1 MIRPNADPPP
11 RATRLLAAAAMV
23 AVLAA
28 APAGAAAQIGAALEL
43 RPGGSIG
50 QYDIARGGIDSSLRP
65 AWRAGIAMSPLQHVH
80 VVASWGHSAF
90 GCQGGFCTDDDVAFS
105 SSGAELGVRYGAGGD
120 RPGPWVQ
127 ADLIHHRVRASWPAG
142 DEDSDRSLGW
152 GAAAG
157 FHVPV
162 ARRLALSPALRV
174 QTYTAAMAPDPR
186 PYRVSVASAELG
198 LRLRLR

>member
-1 MIRPNADPPP
+1 MSRARAVPALRPL
-11 RATRLLAAAAMV
+11 RLLAAAAMV
-23 AVLAA
+23 GVMAA
-28 APAGAAAQIGAALEL
+28 APSEAGAQIGAALEL

-50 QYDIARGGIDSSLRP
+50 QYDIARGGIDSSPRP
-65 AWRAGIAMSPLQHVH
+65 AWRAGIAISPLQHVH

-90 GCQGGFCTDDDVAFS
+90 GCQGGFCTDGDVAFA
-105 SSGAELGVRYGAGGD
+105 SSGAEVGVRYGAAGD
-120 RPGPWVQ
+120 RPGPWFQ
-127 ADLIHHRVRASWPAG
+127 ADLIGHRVRASWPAG
-142 DEDSDRSLGW
+142 DEESGRALGW

-174 QTYTAAMAPDPR
+174 QTYNAALAPDPR

-198 LRLRLR
+198 VRLRLR